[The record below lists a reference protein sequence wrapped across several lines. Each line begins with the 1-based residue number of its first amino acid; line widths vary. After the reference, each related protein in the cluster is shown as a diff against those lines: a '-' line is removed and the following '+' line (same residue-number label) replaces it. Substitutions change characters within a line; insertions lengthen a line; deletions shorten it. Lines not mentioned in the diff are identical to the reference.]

1 MCLHAYSDTNFTGD
15 TEDRCSTGG
24 YAVFLGTGTISWSS
38 RRQSIVALSSTE
50 SEYIVLSEVGCE
62 IMWIKHF
69 LEELDFT
76 SQEPT
81 TIFADNQGTIA
92 FATNEKMHR
101 RMKHIDVKF
110 HFIKKL
116 IKDKIIHLKY
126 HPTSQMTADIFTKIL
141 SPTIYECHTKFL
153 GLTPSTLKGEC
164 TDTSA
169 EGSNST
175 SISA

>member
-1 MCLHAYSDTNFTGD
+1 M
-15 TEDRCSTGG
+15 
-24 YAVFLGTGTISWSS
+24 
-38 RRQSIVALSSTE
+38 E
-50 SEYIVLSEVGCE
+50 SEYIVLSAVGCE

-69 LEELDFT
+69 LEELDFK

-81 TIFADNQGTIA
+81 TIFEDNQGTIA
-92 FATNEKMHR
+92 FVTNEKTHC

-116 IKDKIIHLKY
+116 IDDKIVRLEY
-126 HPTSQMTADIFTKIL
+126 WPTSQITVVIFTKIL

-153 GLTPSTLKGEC
+153 GLAPSMLEGEC
-164 TDTSA
+164 MDTSA

-175 SISA
+175 SISVRYNIS